1 MNTVTIIGL
10 GYIGSSIGFALRT
23 KYGSKIKITGY
34 DSDQSAQNN
43 AKKVG
48 AVTHT
53 AWNLSNAVKDAEL
66 VIVSTP
72 PGVIEE
78 IFASIAGHIDPSC
91 VVTDTAVTKRKI
103 VEWAE
108 NHLPGQFVGGN
119 PLVGGL
125 QGNNEEPSGYI
136 FSSASWALVTPK
148 KTPSRVIKK
157 VTDLLD
163 DLGANP
169 FFLDPV
175 EHDSFTAATVGLPTI
190 LSATLMNIISQ
201 SPSWHEM
208 SKFSG
213 PNLDMV
219 TKPAAS
225 DPAISIGSISTNNDM
240 LIDWINRSIDS
251 LISIKSQLLPERM
264 TDDNEPLINV
274 FVQAWEERARL
285 DIGVADRRKN
295 TQDRPEIP
303 TASEGM
309 MSIFFGNRFA
319 RIIGGS
325 NKKKDKNKV
334 EYDRKRLR

>member
-1 MNTVTIIGL
+1 MNTITIIGL
-10 GYIGSSIGFALRT
+10 GYIGSSIGFGLRT

-34 DSDQSAQNN
+34 DSDQSTQNN
-43 AKKVG
+43 AKKIG

-53 AWNLSNAVKDAEL
+53 AWNLSNAVKGAEL
-66 VIVSTP
+66 VIISTP

-78 IFASIAGHIDPSC
+78 IFASIADHLEPSC

-108 NHLPGQFVGGN
+108 TQLPGQFVGGN

-125 QGNNEEPSGYI
+125 QGNNQEPSGYI
-136 FSSASWALVTPK
+136 FSSASWALVAPK
-148 KTPSRVIKK
+148 KTSGRVIKK

-163 DLGANP
+163 DLGAKP
-169 FFLDPV
+169 FFLDSI
-175 EHDSFTAATVGLPTI
+175 EHDSFTAATVGLPAI

-219 TKPAAS
+219 TRPAAS
-225 DPAISIGSISTNNDM
+225 DPAISIGSISTNSDM
-240 LIDWINRSIDS
+240 LIDWIDRSIDS
-251 LISIKSQLLPERM
+251 LNLIKNQLLPEQI
-264 TDDNEPLINV
+264 TANNEPLIDV

-295 TQDRPEIP
+295 TRDRPEIP
-303 TASEGM
+303 SASEGM

>member
-1 MNTVTIIGL
+1 MLLDSNIIFL
-10 GYIGSSIGFALRT
+10 VLVPCYHLT
-23 KYGSKIKITGY
+23 TE
-34 DSDQSAQNN
+34 NN
-43 AKKVG
+43 AKKIG

-72 PGVIEE
+72 PAVIEE
-78 IFASIAGHIDPSC
+78 IFASIAGHLDPSC

-136 FSSASWALVTPK
+136 FSSASWALVSPK
-148 KTPSRVIKK
+148 KTPGRVIKK

-163 DLGANP
+163 DLGAKP

-219 TKPAAS
+219 TRPAAS

-240 LIDWINRSIDS
+240 LIDWINRSIESLS
-251 LISIKSQLLPERM
+251 LIKNQLLPERI
-264 TDDNEPLINV
+264 TDDQEPLINI

-295 TQDRPEIP
+295 TQDRLEIP
-303 TASEGM
+303 SAGEGM

-319 RIIGGS
+319 KIIGGS